1 MKDKISLSSKKSRI
15 ALILV
20 LTLLLQIFMPIINV
34 YAATKDLELNVEY
47 TLGDEIKFSEDEA
60 VYIKAGWQQESVYGT
75 NTVTL
80 EEENEY
86 DVTLRIG
93 DNTLRIDTDDY
104 EEEIYDGKML
114 MGFMF
119 TGGDGSNGNPYVI
132 RLVYKEKESTWDG
145 NGSGTADDPYLIE
158 NLADLN
164 KLAINVN
171 TEKMNYNGKYFK
183 LTTNINT
190 GDDNWTPIGND
201 KPFKGSF
208 DGDGHTITYKITN
221 GGNYVGLFAQIEDA
235 TIKNL
240 NVAGSVEGTENV
252 GGLVSDIRNTEIINC
267 ASSTDV
273 KGENYVGGLVGSSD
287 ESNISYSV
295 ASGEIN
301 VTGFRNG
308 GLVGTSFE
316 TTISNSVFNGKII
329 ENSSDN
335 EFDIIAGYNNH
346 TLYDNIPNCYYLDT
360 SKPNKGGIH
369 GESKTAVELNAIA
382 LSVKEAGYGVY
393 ADALLTYVTVT
404 FNTNGGN
411 AIPSQEVYAGGKAA
425 KPTDP
430 TKSGFAFV
438 NWYSDEELTTLF
450 DFSSA
455 INNDTTI
462 YAKFNQLITSVSA
475 TITAPVGGEHP
486 SFIVTVPDGA
496 HYTAVVDTWYD
507 LDNNGAHL
515 SDSDTF
521 VTGNEYQARIHF
533 IANTGYEITNL
544 ATYTINDTPNTTTF
558 DTAEQRGMNFVATAP
573 AHTHTL
579 TEVPATTPTCMATG
593 NNAYYICSGCNKIF
607 KDALGTV
614 ETTIGD
620 ETLPIDSNAH
630 DWNDWV
636 ETTPAT
642 ETAPGEET
650 RTCKHNSAHTETQ
663 PIPQLSHTHILAEV
677 PAKSATCCAIGNN
690 TYYNCSG
697 CTKVFKDALGTVE
710 TTIEDETL
718 PIDSNAHDWNDWI
731 ETTPATVDTAG
742 EKTRTCKHD
751 ATHTETDTIE
761 KLALEITECGNK
773 TYTLDSGA
781 KVQIKCNGALS
792 NFTKL
797 TSNGTD
803 VESSNYTKES
813 GSTVITLKNAYLD
826 SLSEG
831 TYKLAFVYND
841 GRKVETNLTIAKA
854 NTTDDTTGDDTTT
867 DTTNATDTTNTT
879 NNTSN
884 GITTGGETKTS
895 NSPKTGDNIVIYIAI
910 MLVSILGVAGTIKFI
925 KKKD

>member
-1 MKDKISLSSKKSRI
+1 MKDKISLSNRKSRI

-20 LTLLLQIFMPIINV
+20 LILLLQIFMPIINV
-34 YAATKDLELNVEY
+34 YAATKDLKLNVEY
-47 TLGDEIKFSEDEA
+47 NLGDEIKFSDDEDI
-60 VYIKAGWQQESVYGT
+60 YIMAGGMTESVYGT
-75 NTVTL
+75 QTVTL
-80 EEENEY
+80 EEEEEY
-86 DVTLRIG
+86 YVLLKIGTSTLE
-93 DNTLRIDTDDY
+93 IDTDDY
-104 EEEIYDGKML
+104 EEEIDDGKVL
-114 MGFMF
+114 TGFTF

-145 NGSGTADDPYLIE
+145 NGSGTAEDPYLIE

-201 KPFKGSF
+201 KPFRGSF

-221 GGNYVGLFAQIEDA
+221 GGNYVGLFAKIEDA

-240 NVAGSVEGTENV
+240 NVDGSVEGTENV
-252 GGLVSDIRNTEIINC
+252 GGLVGDIRNAMIINC
-267 ASSTDV
+267 ASSVDV
-273 KGENYVGGLVGSSD
+273 KGNYFVGGLVGSSD
-287 ESNISYSV
+287 TSNISSIV
-295 ASGEIN
+295 VSGEIN

-316 TTISNSVFNGKII
+316 TTISNSVFNGKIN

-382 LSVKEAGYGVY
+382 LSAKEAGYGVY

-411 AIPSQEVYAGGKAA
+411 AIPSQEVYAGGQAA
-425 KPTDP
+425 QPTDP

-455 INNDTTI
+455 INNDTTL
-462 YAKFNQLITSVSA
+462 YAKFNQLITSISA
-475 TITAPVGGEHP
+475 TITEPVGGEHP

-507 LDNNGAHL
+507 LNNNGAHL

-533 IANTGYEITNL
+533 TTDTGYEIANL

-573 AHTHTL
+573 AHTHTHTL

-614 ETTIGD
+614 ETTI
-620 ETLPIDSNAH
+620 
-630 DWNDWV
+630 
-636 ETTPAT
+636 
-642 ETAPGEET
+642 
-650 RTCKHNSAHTETQ
+650 
-663 PIPQLSHTHILAEV
+663 
-677 PAKSATCCAIGNN
+677 
-690 TYYNCSG
+690 
-697 CTKVFKDALGTVE
+697 
-710 TTIEDETL
+710 EDETL
-718 PIDSNAHDWNDWI
+718 PIDSNAHDWSDWI

-761 KLALEITECGNK
+761 KLALEITEGGNK

-797 TSNGTD
+797 TSNETD

-826 SLSEG
+826 SLLEG